1 MAVVGGR
8 VGDMSEV
15 REWLAVL
22 REGTQATPKIGQVL
36 DLIAKQPRMASYAS
50 ASAIAET
57 ARVNTATVVRA
68 AQALGFEG
76 WLALRAEVRSRY
88 LASLSATEVSAE
100 HAELGVHPASSAV
113 RQDVANLGLFAR
125 GLDLDVIERFATAI
139 SGADRTAVVTTGSY
153 IAVAAPL
160 AHLGAV
166 MGYPIAMETRGGTH
180 LANVMSSM
188 KPESCFVAIS
198 FWRLHAE
205 ILKAAR
211 SAARRGATV
220 CVITDSVSTPLTEV
234 ADHVVVVSSEGG
246 SWFPSMTAGVCA
258 VNAVLTS
265 LEQQGGQ
272 KVQDAIADMEHTW
285 AELGLYDI

>member
-1 MAVVGGR
+1 
-8 VGDMSEV
+8 MSEV

-22 REGTQATPKIGQVL
+22 REGTQVTPKIGAVL
-36 DLIAKQPRMASYAS
+36 DLIAKQPRLASYAA
-50 ASAIAET
+50 ASTVAE
-57 ARVNTATVVRA
+57 AAHVNTATVVRA

-88 LASLSATEVSAE
+88 LASLTAAEVSAE
-100 HAELGVHPASSAV
+100 HAERGVHPASSAV
-113 RQDVANLGLFAR
+113 RQDVANLGLFSR
-125 GLDLDVIERFATAI
+125 SLDLGVIEHFATAI
-139 SGADRTAVVTTGSY
+139 AQADRTAVVTTGSY
-153 IAVAAPL
+153 AAVAAPL

-166 MGYPIAMETRGGTH
+166 MGYPVAMETRGGTH

-188 KPESCFVAIS
+188 TPESCFVAIS

-205 ILKAAR
+205 IFKAAR

-220 CVITDSVSTPLTEV
+220 CVITDSVSTPLAEV
-234 ADHVVVVSSEGG
+234 ADHVIAVSSEGG

-265 LEQQGGQ
+265 LERQGGQ
-272 KVQDAIADMEHTW
+272 KVEDAIANAEHAW
-285 AELGLYDI
+285 AELALYEI